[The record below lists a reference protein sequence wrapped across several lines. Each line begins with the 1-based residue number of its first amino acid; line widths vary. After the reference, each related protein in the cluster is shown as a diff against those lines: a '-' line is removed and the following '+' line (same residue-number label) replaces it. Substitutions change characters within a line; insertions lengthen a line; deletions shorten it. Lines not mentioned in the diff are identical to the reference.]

1 MDKSSIS
8 KTIMQTIND
17 SNNNNN
23 NMNNLSNPF
32 ASANSSTT
40 TSEGTGFFG
49 YISSISITTWI
60 IIIIILAF
68 LGFNIFIYLAKGT
81 QEFTEFFNPIVS
93 KIMSVFGM
101 VAGQTINTTATG
113 AKAAVNATASTL
125 DTNLTS
131 VQNATEGKKANSSV
145 GGSNLS
151 TAIPQADIMQN
162 NALNQSLN
170 KNRVKDNI
178 SQPTTYIADNS
189 TSNIQKTTSKSGYC
203 YIGEDKGYRS
213 CMYVN
218 ENDTCMSG
226 DIFPTQE
233 ICINPNLRP

>member
-1 MDKSSIS
+1 MDKSSLS
-8 KTIMQTIND
+8 KTIMETINNSG
-17 SNNNNN
+17 SNNNINN
-23 NMNNLSNPF
+23 TPTLF
-32 ASANSSTT
+32 ANTNSTAT
-40 TSEGTGFFG
+40 TSEGSGFFS

-60 IIIIILAF
+60 IIIIIFAF

-81 QEFTEFFNPIVS
+81 QEFTDIFKPIVT
-93 KIMSVFGM
+93 KIMSVFG
-101 VAGQTINTTATG
+101 VASGQTINTTATG
-113 AKAAVNATASTL
+113 AKAVVDATATTL

-131 VQNATEGKKANSSV
+131 LQNATQGKKANSSV

-151 TAIPQADIMQN
+151 SAIPQPDIMQN

-170 KNRVKDNI
+170 KNRAKDNI